1 MSLMVTFMHIRFV
14 NYREKTEEK
23 QQVRPRHRFSGT
35 RAKKKQ
41 KTQKNIMVQ
50 RNEAVYLKR
59 SYGLKCYICIIVFLC
74 FCVLLVLS
82 FFVCFKD

>member
-35 RAKKKQ
+35 RAKKKP
-41 KTQKNIMVQ
+41 KNPKNIMVQ

-59 SYGLKCYICIIVFLC
+59 SYGLK
-74 FCVLLVLS
+74 
-82 FFVCFKD
+82 

>member
-59 SYGLKCYICIIVFLC
+59 SYGLKCYICIIVFFMLLC
-74 FCVLLVLS
+74 FACA
-82 FFVCFKD
+82 FFFCLF

>member
-1 MSLMVTFMHIRFV
+1 MSLMVTFMHIRCV

-35 RAKKKQ
+35 RAKNPP
-41 KTQKNIMVQ
+41 KNIMVQ

-59 SYGLKCYICIIVFLC
+59 SYGLKCYICIIVFFMLLC
-74 FCVLLVLS
+74 FACAFFFYLL
-82 FFVCFKD
+82 

>member
-23 QQVRPRHRFSGT
+23 QQVRLRHRFSGT
-35 RAKKKQ
+35 RAKKTK
-41 KTQKNIMVQ
+41 KTKNIMVQ

-59 SYGLKCYICIIVFLC
+59 SYGLKCYICIIGFFMLLC
-74 FCVLLVLS
+74 FACAFS
-82 FFVCFKD
+82 FCLF